1 MARLSVNVDHVA
13 TVRQA
18 RLGVEP
24 DPVTAA
30 MVVELAGADGITAHL
45 REDRRHIQDRDITLL
60 REMVKGD
67 LNLEMAATPEMMRI
81 AMEAKPDLITIVPEK
96 RQELTTEGG
105 LNLRLQRDRDHLQR
119 FVAKLREA
127 SFRVNLFIDPDPEQ
141 IKIAHKVNASG
152 VELHTGKYA
161 DVKGERLIDDEFRRI
176 ENGASLASRLGLV
189 VHAGHGL
196 DYRNVS
202 RITAI
207 KEIEEFA
214 IGFSIIA
221 RSVMVGIERA
231 VKEMVALVQ

>member
-18 RLGVEP
+18 RLGAEP

-60 REMVKGD
+60 RAMVKGS
-67 LNLEMAATPEMMRI
+67 LNLEMAATPEMMNI
-81 AMEAKPDLITIVPEK
+81 AMGVKPDLITIVPEK

-105 LNLRLQRDRDHLQR
+105 LNLSLQRDRDHLKR
-119 FVAKLREA
+119 FVASLREA
-127 SFRVNLFIDPDPEQ
+127 SFKVNLFIDPDPEQ
-141 IKIAHKVNASG
+141 IRIAHKLNASG
-152 VELHTGKYA
+152 IELHTGRYA
-161 DVKGERLIDDEFRRI
+161 EVREGRLTDDEFRRI
-176 ENGASLASRLGLV
+176 ENGATLASKLGLA

-196 DYRNVS
+196 DYRNVA
-202 RITAI
+202 RITSI
-207 KEIEEFA
+207 REIEELA

-231 VKEMVALVQ
+231 VKEMAAIVK